1 MNSTAAGD
9 PACPAGP
16 QFTVET
22 QISGRS
28 VRIAVHGELDLAT
41 AGVFEGALRSMWS
54 REVESVEIDL
64 RGLTFIGSAG
74 IAVILAACA
83 RAREGGCTLTLVR
96 GPDSVHRIFEL
107 TGIASR
113 LEFCAAPASDGRG
126 TALRLVR

>member
-1 MNSTAAGD
+1 MNTTASRD

-16 QFTVET
+16 QFAVET
-22 QISGRS
+22 QLSGRS
-28 VRIAVHGELDLAT
+28 VRLAVHGELDLAT
-41 AGVFEGALRSMWS
+41 AGVFEGALRSIWS

-64 RGLTFIGSAG
+64 RGLTFIASAG

-83 RAREGGCTLTLVR
+83 RAREDGCTLALVR

-113 LEFCAAPASDGRG
+113 IEFCAAPARHGRG
-126 TALRLVR
+126 APLRLVR